1 MDFRVLF
8 TISFQEKPFVFVRE
22 SKNGKRVYAGLCI
35 DLLEK
40 LKEKMKFRYVIEESE
55 GNVYGA
61 PDIITGEWNG
71 MVKYLIDNV

>member
-22 SKNGKRVYAGLCI
+22 SKNRERVYAGLCI

-40 LKEKMKFRYVIEESE
+40 LKEKMKFRYAIEESE
-55 GNVYGA
+55 GNIYGA
-61 PDIITGEWNG
+61 PDIFTGEIG
-71 MVKYLIDNV
+71 RASCRERV

>member
-22 SKNGKRVYAGLCI
+22 SKNGERVYAGPCI

-40 LKEKMKFRYVIEESE
+40 LKEKMKFRYTIEESE

-61 PDIITGEWNG
+61 PDIFTGEWNG